1 MLLIDVDRFKAVNDR
16 FGHDGGDRVLAQ
28 VARCLREACDAG
40 DLVARWGGEEF
51 LVLREDTS
59 QEAAFALAA
68 HLRAQIES
76 LKVESAAG
84 EPQQLSV
91 SIGVVPLPLFPAG
104 AGWQEAVRAADRA
117 LYAAKRSGRN
127 AWVGLWGVAEGVDA
141 GRALADMQAALAEG
155 WFEVGGNRPTDWSG
169 AWVATAD
176 VEAEPAP
183 SGAMLP

>member
-1 MLLIDVDRFKAVNDR
+1 MCGPR
-16 FGHDGGDRVLAQ
+16 
-28 VARCLREACDAG
+28 
-40 DLVARWGGEEF
+40 
-51 LVLREDTS
+51 
-59 QEAAFALAA
+59 
-68 HLRAQIES
+68 
-76 LKVESAAG
+76 SAAR
-84 EPQQLSV
+84 
-91 SIGVVPLPLFPAG
+91 
-104 AGWQEAVRAADRA
+104 RARPS
-117 LYAAKRSGRN
+117 LNGGNGPN